1 MAGQT
6 NRGASPGH
14 VESETR
20 RDHERPQRP
29 SVRDGSGPDLVLIAT
44 PEYARGMPGVLK
56 NGLDWLVGSTV
67 MSGIAAV
74 VANAAPSSGRGHKL
88 RRYLPDAERRLVDS
102 LGRGHPWH
110 SGASC
115 CTLRARSRLIECPPR
130 QCGVFVPSRPW
141 RQGSRTVCRSRS
153 RLGFRTRC
161 LPSGLAVAWL
171 RGPTSTRPGG
181 GYWGSRPSCING
193 RPTTLIVGSMTCS
206 TSSSIPPSWW
216 WRGIGCGGI
225 GGHGPQESLRSSPAD
240 DCLDASAPWIMRT
253 GRDRPRPASSGA
265 R

>member
-1 MAGQT
+1 
-6 NRGASPGH
+6 
-14 VESETR
+14 
-20 RDHERPQRP
+20 
-29 SVRDGSGPDLVLIAT
+29 
-44 PEYARGMPGVLK
+44 
-56 NGLDWLVGSTV
+56 
-67 MSGIAAV
+67 MSGMAAV

-253 GRDRPRPASSGA
+253 GRTAPDLQAQVPGDGFTVCDSEGNFWAFGTEGA
-265 R
+265 TTEHPSVRARVAPPPPTGRHHHCTSAGGRGPMPV